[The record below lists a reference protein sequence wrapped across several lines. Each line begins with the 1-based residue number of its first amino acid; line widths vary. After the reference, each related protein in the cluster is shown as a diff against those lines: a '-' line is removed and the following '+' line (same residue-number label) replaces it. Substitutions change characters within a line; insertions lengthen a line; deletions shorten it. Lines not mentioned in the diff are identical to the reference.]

1 MLDKTN
7 VINLAGKY
15 ANSIQTILKPQKVIL
30 YGSYAKGQANPNSD
44 IDIAIIVDT
53 LKDMDYLNTMQQ
65 LYKCRRDISLDIEPV
80 LLDNSDNASGFLS
93 EVLKTGIV
101 ISE

>member
-44 IDIAIIVDT
+44 IEIAIIFDT
-53 LKDMDYLNTMQQ
+53 LKDMDNLNTMHQ
-65 LYKCRRDISLDIEPV
+65 LYKCNREISLEIKPV
-80 LLDNSDNASGFLS
+80 LLENFDNASGFLS